1 MWVYKSILSRDWRQ
15 PATTTCAKVM
25 RPDYYTVLEV
35 PRAASSEEI
44 KKAYRRLALI
54 YHPDKNHAAGSEA
67 KFKEISQAYEV
78 SMTYR
83 MTLKSFPS

>member
-1 MWVYKSILSRDWRQ
+1 MPFKRARAEINSQAHGLASVARS
-15 PATTTCAKVM
+15 TCTVM

-35 PRAASSEEI
+35 PRTASTEDI

-54 YHPDKNHAAGSEA
+54 YHPDKNRSPGAEA

-78 SMTYR
+78 R
-83 MTLKSFPS
+83 G